1 MEPNGGGPNYENWFK
16 VFVLGGLA
24 GYYALYAQSPSQ
36 EITYMDFVH
45 QYLTQNKVQMITLC
59 EDQSNAS
66 YKYRAIVETNDG
78 TKVHLVLPQVENF
91 LMKLDM
97 AQREM
102 GKDPAQFVPIKYGA
116 GMASEQMPFINIL
129 IGSLFVLMLLR
140 LYKQY
145 HGKGKSGTGSGKSN
159 TGGRQGGMGGL
170 NDIMG
175 MSKSGATI
183 YGVEKK
189 IRTRF
194 KHVAGLSNAK
204 QEVLEF
210 VDFLK

>member
-1 MEPNGGGPNYENWFK
+1 M
-16 VFVLGGLA
+16 
-24 GYYALYAQSPSQ
+24 
-36 EITYMDFVH
+36 
-45 QYLTQNKVQMITLC
+45 
-59 EDQSNAS
+59 
-66 YKYRAIVETNDG
+66 
-78 TKVHLVLPQVENF
+78 
-91 LMKLDM
+91 
-97 AQREM
+97 
-102 GKDPAQFVPIKYGA
+102 
-116 GMASEQMPFINIL
+116 L
-129 IGSLFVLMLLR
+129 IGSLFVLMLFR

-145 HGKGKSGTGSGKSN
+145 HGKGKGGTGGKSSS
-159 TGGRQGGMGGL
+159 GGKGGMGGGMGGL

-204 QEVLEF
+204 TEVLEF